1 MEIQKDNGVDLT
13 GEEQHGFKK
22 AKSTASAGLVI
33 QSILSRALDSNNFAL
48 MASIDL
54 SAAFDLVNID
64 LLMKRL
70 TIIGLPRDVLRL
82 IKTWLMNRSFF
93 VRIDGVNSL
102 VVDMDTGISL

>member
-48 MASIDL
+48 MLSIDL
-54 SAAFDLVNID
+54 SAAFDLVN
-64 LLMKRL
+64 MKL
-70 TIIGLPRDVLRL
+70 
-82 IKTWLMNRSFF
+82 
-93 VRIDGVNSL
+93 
-102 VVDMDTGISL
+102 